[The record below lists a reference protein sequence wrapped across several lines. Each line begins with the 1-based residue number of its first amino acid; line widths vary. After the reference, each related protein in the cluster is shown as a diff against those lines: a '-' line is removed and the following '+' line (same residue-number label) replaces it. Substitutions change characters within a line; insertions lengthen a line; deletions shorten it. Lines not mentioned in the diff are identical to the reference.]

1 MCNYPDNIYIVCNLP
16 PDVCRLDGEDQYDQL
31 KRTENIKMTFGDHSV
46 EFTGR
51 DFVRDI
57 GMAIRYANDQYFNQ
71 DVCKRIV
78 TDIAKDNLAGKTTS
92 ICIVT
97 DVRFDNEVEAL
108 KDLGIIWRYV
118 KPTIVNIT
126 REGYVYDGHVTE
138 NGNLPYD
145 IRITNPGNSTYEQI
159 VVDNINRI
167 MYSE

>member
-1 MCNYPDNIYIVCNLP
+1 MNKVFVIGVSGPKGSGKDEYYQIANRRFTSDSVSVHKYAFADLTKKTII
-16 PDVCRLDGEDQYDQL
+16 DVCHLDGENQYDQL
-31 KRTENIKMTFGDHSV
+31 KRTENIKMIFGDHSV

-97 DVRFDNEVEAL
+97 DVRFLHSSKVL
-108 KDLGIIWRYV
+108 
-118 KPTIVNIT
+118 
-126 REGYVYDGHVTE
+126 
-138 NGNLPYD
+138 LP
-145 IRITNPGNSTYEQI
+145 I
-159 VVDNINRI
+159 VVTLLETITEVRPVQLLKA
-167 MYSE
+167 